1 MNIFDWLHEEFF
13 DLLFGL
19 DKADR
24 QESACFARER
34 WPNDRRS
41 SRPNHR

>member
-24 QESACFARER
+24 QESACFAREHGVGAEEV
-34 WPNDRRS
+34 RR
-41 SRPNHR
+41 